1 MRARSRVADFHVRW
15 LALDFMSDQSS
26 LPPKPLVVLPE
37 APAPAQLFVLFH
49 GESSSPR
56 QLSGLAAA
64 LRQAFPQAAI
74 VLPHGP
80 IRIGTDIYDWVG
92 NTSPDTRTEASRL
105 ADAVSALAGLVQ
117 QLQQHY
123 GLSGEHTAL
132 AGFSQGASLI
142 LEACTLWPDLAGRAL
157 FFSGRYDHL
166 PLAAPPKTTLHF
178 LHGTDDDMAP
188 VARVGEVHARLAE
201 LRGDATLD
209 VASSVGHELH
219 TALIAQAVLRLQTC
233 VPLRSWEK
241 ALNEL
246 EARDAGDSAVS
257 GNEGR
262 TLH

>member
-1 MRARSRVADFHVRW
+1 
-15 LALDFMSDQSS
+15 MSDQSS